1 MAGRVANVKVKLEN
15 SASHNLLTRR
25 SPTAHSTWRE
35 MSWRH
40 GVSRLENANSRYSI
54 RWRHISRQ
62 VEWARREHLGT
73 RLRLSQFYCFSWLV
87 DMQNFVLFSVNRVLG
102 PRQTTE
108 TVVENCLV
116 ADYKKSS
123 ITNSK
128 KIVIDNKTLFLFK
141 RKTSLVIDK
150 KLSSFIVD
158 NLLFLDCGTVVDNY
172 AIISVRWQVTI
183 VLDMRGKLARS
194 RIKIQSLYW

>member
-1 MAGRVANVKVKLEN
+1 
-15 SASHNLLTRR
+15 
-25 SPTAHSTWRE
+25 
-35 MSWRH
+35 
-40 GVSRLENANSRYSI
+40 
-54 RWRHISRQ
+54 
-62 VEWARREHLGT
+62 
-73 RLRLSQFYCFSWLV
+73 
-87 DMQNFVLFSVNRVLG
+87 MQNFVLFSVNRVLG

-172 AIISVRWQVTI
+172 AIISVR
-183 VLDMRGKLARS
+183 
-194 RIKIQSLYW
+194 